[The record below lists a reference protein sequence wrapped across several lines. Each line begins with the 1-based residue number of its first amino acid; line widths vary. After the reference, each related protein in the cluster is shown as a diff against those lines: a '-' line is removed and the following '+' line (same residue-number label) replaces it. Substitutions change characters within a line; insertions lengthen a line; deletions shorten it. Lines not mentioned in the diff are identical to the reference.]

1 MTGAPSRLRVEHLDA
16 PRGLTV
22 DVPRLSWVLP
32 PGLTAQTSY
41 RVQVRGPGLDWDSG
55 RVDSAD
61 HVLVPYAGP
70 RVPSATRVEW
80 RVTVSTDEG
89 DLGWS
94 EWSSWET
101 GLMTATDWT
110 ARWIEPVGEPV
121 APAGERAPV
130 VFRSHFG
137 LDATWAN
144 ARIYIT
150 AHGVYEVFV
159 NGVRVGDEELAP
171 GFTEYRRRLQVQTL
185 DASDAVRAGTNHV
198 VVVVSDGWWR
208 GKFGFTQHANGFGS
222 GVALLAEVRVDDS
235 VVAATDETWRWR
247 HGRILSAD
255 LMDGEILDLRRPDEC
270 DPRTEFTGTVRETGI
285 GFDHLVGP
293 CAPPVRRIEE
303 ITPVGVTR
311 LDEHTQVVDVGTNIN
326 GWTRLSGL
334 GPAGSTITLTHG
346 ELLGPDGDV
355 TLDHLAAFEFT
366 MAGPDPDRPV
376 RLLQRDVVISDGAT
390 DTFEPRH
397 TVHGF
402 QYVRV
407 EGRPDDLS
415 PDDITAVVVA
425 SDLER
430 IGSFECSDDALN
442 ALHRAV
448 ERSFLGN
455 ACDVPTD
462 CPTRERAG
470 WTGDWQVFHPT
481 AAFLFDV
488 AGFSTKWLRDL
499 DVSRWPDGRV
509 PNFVPDPGGLAVQGS
524 GIGNYMTGS
533 SGWGDASVIV
543 PWDMWRLMG
552 DRQIL
557 DEMWPMMSAWVD
569 FAARAA
575 AERRHV
581 GRVRRSPDP
590 RPHERFIWDT
600 GFHWGE
606 WCEPE
611 ADDSALAPETDHGC
625 VATAF
630 LHRSAS
636 LLGRIATV
644 LGRDAEAEA
653 ERYERLA
660 NDVRAAWQTEFIT
673 PEGLLTVEKQAE
685 YVRALAFGLVPD
697 DRRQQFAD
705 RLAALVAEAGDRL
718 STGFLATPFL
728 LQALADNGHPDVAYR
743 LLLQRS
749 APSWLAM
756 IDRGATTIW
765 ENWDGADSG
774 AGSLNHYSKGAVAS
788 FLHTHV
794 AGIRPHDDHP
804 GYERFTVCPMPGGG
818 LTWARAHHDSP
829 QGRIESEWSLD
840 GDRFTVTVTVPSG
853 STARLCLPGDSVEE
867 LTPGRHER
875 SWRA

>member
-1 MTGAPSRLRVEHLDA
+1 MTTSPSRLRVEHLDA

-22 DVPRLSWVLP
+22 DAPRLSWVLP
-32 PGLTAQTSY
+32 PGLGAQTSY
-41 RVQVRGPGLDWDSG
+41 RLQVRGPGIDWDSG
-55 RVDSAD
+55 RVDSSG

-70 RVPSATRVEW
+70 AVGSATRVEW
-80 RVTVSTDEG
+80 RVTASTDDG
-89 DLGWS
+89 DLDWS

-101 GLMTATDWT
+101 GLANPSDWS
-110 ARWIEPVGEPV
+110 ARWIEPIDEPV

-130 VFRSHFG
+130 VFRSSFA
-137 LDATWAN
+137 LDVAPVI
-144 ARIYIT
+144 ARAYVT
-150 AHGVYEVFV
+150 AHGVHEVFV
-159 NGVRVGDEELAP
+159 NGIRVGDEELAP

-185 DASDAVRAGTNHV
+185 DITAALRVGANHV

-208 GKFGFTQHANGFGS
+208 GKFGFTQQANGFGS
-222 GVALLAEVRVDDS
+222 GIALLAEVRVDGL
-235 VVAATDETWRWR
+235 VVAATDETWRWT
-247 HGRILSAD
+247 HGRIVSAD
-255 LMDGEILDLRRPDEC
+255 LMDGEIVDLSRPDEL
-270 DPRTEFTGTVRETGI
+270 DPATEFAGAVRGTDI

-303 ITPVGVTR
+303 ITPVSIRR
-311 LDEHTQVVDVGTNIN
+311 LDDSTQVVDVGVNIN
-326 GWTRLSGL
+326 GWTRVRGL
-334 GPAGSTITLTHG
+334 GPAGTTVTLTHG
-346 ELLGPDGDV
+346 EMLGTDGDV
-355 TLDHLAAFEFT
+355 TLDHLDAFEFT
-366 MAGPDPDRPV
+366 MAGPDPDRPI
-376 RLLQRDVVISDGAT
+376 RLLQRDVVTSDGASE
-390 DTFEPRH
+390 TFEPRH

-407 EGRPDDLS
+407 AYRPDDLS

-425 SDLER
+425 TDLER
-430 IGSFECSDDALN
+430 RGSFECSDDALN

-499 DVSRWPDGRV
+499 DVSKWPDGRV
-509 PNFVPDPGGLAVQGS
+509 PNFVPDPGGLAVQQS

-552 DRQIL
+552 DRRIL
-557 DEMWPMMSAWVD
+557 EEMWPMMAAWVD
-569 FAARAA
+569 FAARTA
-575 AERRHV
+575 AERRHQS
-581 GRVRRSPDP
+581 RVMRDP
-590 RPHERFIWDT
+590 EARPHERFIWDT

-611 ADDSALAPETDHGC
+611 ADNAALSPETDHGC

-630 LHRSAS
+630 LHRSAR
-636 LLGRIATV
+636 LLGRIAV
-644 LGRDAEAEA
+644 VVHRSDDA

-660 NDVRAAWQTEFIT
+660 DDVREAWQIEFLT
-673 PEGLLTVEKQAE
+673 DDGRLTVDKQAE
-685 YVRALAFGLVPD
+685 YVRALAFDLAPS
-697 DRRQQFAD
+697 DRRQQLAD
-705 RLAALVAEAGDRL
+705 RLATLVAEAGDRL
-718 STGFLATPFL
+718 TTGFLATPFL
-728 LQALADNGHPDVAYR
+728 LQVLADNGHLDVAYR
-743 LLLQRS
+743 LLLQRNS
-749 APSWLAM
+749 PSWLAM

-794 AGIRPHDDHP
+794 AGLRPHDDHP
-804 GYERFTVCPMPGGG
+804 AYERFIVAPEPGGG

-829 QGRIESEWSLD
+829 QGRVESAWSLD
-840 GDRFTVTVTVPSG
+840 GDRLTISVTVPSG
-853 STARLCLPGDSVEE
+853 SIAELRLPDGSVEH
-867 LTPGRHER
+867 LPPGRHER
-875 SWRA
+875 SCRG